1 MSSQKMQK
9 MEIGSDQKARVGISR
24 NQRFGLDLLNKVY
37 SKTADPSFK
46 GWFFRELI
54 FIYLSFVTLN

>member
-24 NQRFGLDLLNKVY
+24 NQRFGLDLLNEIY
-37 SKTADPSFK
+37 SKTADPSLKDGF
-46 GWFFRELI
+46 
-54 FIYLSFVTLN
+54 SVS